1 MCVCSPGR
9 RKRKRGEQQQ
19 QQPDQDSGLGSSCS
33 VSLPSRRHES
43 DPASARSGAK
53 KKKPGSWIQCCES
66 GSGLDPDLQH
76 SSNKMLNLSMHN
88 RAVIFYLLTGT
99 VQFVCGMWRTECK
112 INNIHNRPI
121 KIGDNCSIDSLKL
134 PVFIP
139 SVLYVLILCICF
151 FHFSHCTRVS
161 SQFK

>member
-66 GSGLDPDLQH
+66 GSGLDPELFPGYGSGVISIESGSRQKSWIRTFYSGIKYSRSTTLREFVSVSDLPYFFLKLILLSLDLQ
-76 SSNKMLNLSMHN
+76 
-88 RAVIFYLLTGT
+88 AVYPTRSLLTPA
-99 VQFVCGMWRTECK
+99 QS
-112 INNIHNRPI
+112 PA
-121 KIGDNCSIDSLKL
+121 
-134 PVFIP
+134 IP
-139 SVLYVLILCICF
+139 QV
-151 FHFSHCTRVS
+151 
-161 SQFK
+161 